1 MTPPKEELNGD
12 AKLAIE
18 RLRVRQELRSA
29 HDIEDTGVIE
39 AEASKRTAAPPAS
52 STPPHAKSVVAVLSV
67 LPAWQRGIVLLALLG
82 LIGYAVGH
90 GFKFW

>member
-1 MTPPKEELNGD
+1 MNPPKDEMNGD

-18 RLRVRQELRSA
+18 RIRVRAELRSA
-29 HDIEDTGVIE
+29 PDKEEDTGVIE
-39 AEASKRTAAPPAS
+39 SEALKRRDAPVS
-52 STPPHAKSVVAVLSV
+52 STPPHAKSIVAVLSV
-67 LPAWQRGIVLLALLG
+67 IPAWQRGIVLLALLG